1 MKDLFSVQEVAKL
14 LDMSHSGV
22 LYHIK
27 NGTLKSTQVGK
38 IYIITKEQFVDG
50 VGSIIRVWAGSH
62 GHDRLALKMCGITFR
77 KHSTSLDDELAN
89 CKGTFCMNRNNIN
102 SIFQCVDVNLRYVL
116 Q

>member
-38 IYIITKEQFVDG
+38 IYIIAKEDFADFHKEKKKEKKSKQKPEEPLLF
-50 VGSIIRVWAGSH
+50 
-62 GHDRLALKMCGITFR
+62 
-77 KHSTSLDDELAN
+77 
-89 CKGTFCMNRNNIN
+89 
-102 SIFQCVDVNLRYVL
+102 
-116 Q
+116 